1 MPGSIH
7 LSVTEWMETIPRG
20 PVSTPHSIKVS
31 VGKTEYQS
39 VGREDFSFP
48 VTSIREN
55 LVIMI
60 CDSEGNLVTKQ
71 EVKTISVAEKGDA
84 EVDFSL
90 EFRGNIKL
98 RLTFVLN
105 EKEKEKIR
113 ELRSSVLKRK
123 HGELI
128 KGTNDICSHG
138 TSLQLAS
145 KDYPNLSN
153 QKMPKISISQPVD
166 DLTGADNNRSV
177 PNRTRSDNIKKMI
190 SAFESNAKQNSG
202 SQISPRI
209 RTRVNKIDSHTSIES
224 MSYENEDIKQRRISQ
239 TLIRRSF
246 SAGDL
251 TEVILQNDPNFAQK
265 PRFNETLT
273 SASDVGVG
281 ENTENRETNL
291 LQRSLIRNQHKEG
304 GLSNEVFDGTLI
316 SASHERV
323 GVNIKRMETIF
334 LQKSV
339 TRHQRKDSLSNEV
352 FDGYI
357 FRATSHYR
365 DYEVSRC
372 INELSC
378 IDRASYFFEISDT
391 LMPHRLCLTSSP
403 KRVWNFLE
411 NFIIRS
417 PHNEKIKLHGVAF
430 DEVQEEIGSRSQT
443 EDLHRQKVGSSILNG
458 WLIEQ
463 GARIFIVIVACGT
476 IILNT
481 R

>member
-1 MPGSIH
+1 MCCA
-7 LSVTEWMETIPRG
+7 
-20 PVSTPHSIKVS
+20 VS

-55 LVIMI
+55 LVIML

-84 EVDFSL
+84 EINFAL
-90 EFRGNIKL
+90 KYRGNIKL

-113 ELRSSVLKRK
+113 ELRSSVFKRK
-123 HGELI
+123 HEELI
-128 KGTNDICSHG
+128 KGTNDICSPG

-145 KDYPNLSN
+145 KDSSNLSY
-153 QKMPKISISQPVD
+153 QKMPKISTDSNLNKIEHGPPSITKAKKETSFLIVSQPVD
-166 DLTGADNNRSV
+166 DLTGAGNNRSV

-202 SQISPRI
+202 SQISPRT

-224 MSYENEDIKQRRISQ
+224 MSYENEDIKHRRISQ

-251 TEVILQNDPNFAQK
+251 TDAILQNDPNFAQK
-265 PRFNETLT
+265 PRFNET
-273 SASDVGVG
+273 SASDESVGV
-281 ENTENRETNL
+281 NTENRETNL
-291 LQRSLIRNQHKEG
+291 LQRSVIRNQHKEG
-304 GLSNEVFDGTLI
+304 GLSNEAFEGTLI
-316 SASHERV
+316 SVSDERSV
-323 GVNIKRMETIF
+323 EVHTENRETNS
-334 LQKSV
+334 LQESV
-339 TRHQRKDSLSNEV
+339 IRHQHKDGLSNKV

-357 FRATSHYR
+357 FHAASHYR

-378 IDRASYFFEISDT
+378 IDRTSYFEISDT
-391 LMPHRLCLTSSP
+391 LMPHRLCLTSAP
-403 KRVWNFLE
+403 KKVRNFLE
-411 NFIIRS
+411 NFITRS
-417 PHNEKIKLHGVAF
+417 HNEKIKLHGVAF

-443 EDLHRQKVGSSILNG
+443 EDPHCQKVGSSILNG